1 MVQLTEKSVEELRKM
16 ASKKKIKGRSKMNKA
31 QLVRAL
37 SKKKKMIGGRLN
49 DNEINLL
56 TTRNYTTHP
65 LFIIDITGVPFF
77 NHQHRQNRS
86 MKIIRLNRY
95 IDIHPNNPFR
105 FDNNMLEIEIEPNVN
120 NTAPRTSQIVYK
132 NSELCRLNGDF
143 LEYSIPFNENGHGR
157 FVN

>member
-37 SKKKKMIGGRLN
+37 SKKKKMIGGALT
-49 DNEINLL
+49 DDEINSL
-56 TTRNYTTHP
+56 TTRDYTTHP
-65 LFIIDITGVPFF
+65 LFIISTFGINHF
-77 NHQHRQNRS
+77 NRQHRQIRS
-86 MKIIRLNRY
+86 MKIVRLNRY
-95 IDIHPNNPFR
+95 IDIHPLNPLG

-120 NTAPRTSQIVYK
+120 NTAPRTRQIVYK

-143 LEYSIPFNENGHGR
+143 LEYSIPRHPNGHGP